1 MRRVKYPTA
10 LLLVFAVASTIPTLA
25 TAGLT
30 ELRALLPSETA
41 DLCNFISHHDRR
53 ACTLTCDGAGVSC
66 TVYDGRLSVCGATLS
81 SGEWQQFVVSHNVC
95 G

>member
-10 LLLVFAVASTIPTLA
+10 ILLAFAVASAIPTLA
-25 TAGLT
+25 TAGVA
-30 ELRALLPSETA
+30 ELRVLLPAETA
-41 DLCNFISHHDRR
+41 DLCNFASNHARNH
-53 ACTLTCDGAGVSC
+53 CTLTCDGAGVSC

-81 SGEWQQFVVSHNVC
+81 SGEWQRFTVSHNVC